1 MNLRTQDLI
10 DDRASG
16 VGREVS
22 DDGGVSTG
30 LGVPTFAEMVPEVA
44 GAVPA
49 TTRESYDAY
58 WKKIVAVWGG
68 RRLDAITVSDVQ
80 SLFEYVKAAVVVRRS
95 ANGGRSA
102 VQHTYN
108 ALLCVYRYAVGEEV
122 ITDRQNVMS
131 RVAKPSRSHSRRHGL
146 DAVLVGRIV
155 EVASSTGNDPA
166 LEALLLRLHL
176 ETACRR
182 GGALALRV
190 RDLDSEQ
197 CLILLREKGGG
208 SRWQPVSPTLMAH
221 LQYHARARG
230 ACEPDSQ
237 VLRYH
242 NGRPMGRR
250 RCTML
255 WSRVGEHLESVGT
268 QLISTHWVAAHHVDV
283 GGAQLRL
290 CGRAG
295 LRRTRR
301 ADVEQV
307 RGDLHL
313 RQGKSHGDRHG
324 GAGVDRRAASAG
336 RAGGVVG
343 RTGRGPDR
351 RTAPAGLE
359 QTGVAFATG
368 GEHRSAFGP
377 LAGAAVAASSVQ
389 IDTDRR
395 PVRTST
401 RCPSSPQA
409 MPDKGSRNEKRR
421 IDAHYGTGRASRSGD
436 PDPWFSRSARR

>member
-1 MNLRTQDLI
+1 MNLRPQDLI

-44 GAVPA
+44 GAAPA
-49 TTRESYDAY
+49 TTRESCDAY

-68 RRLDAITVSDVQ
+68 RRLDAITVSDVR

-108 ALLCVYRYAVGEEV
+108 ALLCVYRYAVSEEV

-166 LEALLLRLHL
+166 LDALLLRLHL

-182 GGALALRV
+182 GGAPALRV

-230 ACEPDSQ
+230 ACEPATAVQ
-237 VLRYH
+237 AL
-242 NGRPMGRR
+242 
-250 RCTML
+250 T
-255 WSRVGEHLESVGT
+255 GERHPPAVPEES
-268 QLISTHWVAAHHVDV
+268 SAA
-283 GGAQLRL
+283 
-290 CGRAG
+290 RAE
-295 LRRTRR
+295 
-301 ADVEQV
+301 APIV
-307 RGDLHL
+307 
-313 RQGKSHGDRHG
+313 
-324 GAGVDRRAASAG
+324 
-336 RAGGVVG
+336 
-343 RTGRGPDR
+343 

-389 IDTDRR
+389 IDTDRSAA
-395 PVRTST
+395 PVDGDMESGRIGWD
-401 RCPSSPQA
+401 P
-409 MPDKGSRNEKRR
+409 KRL
-421 IDAHYGTGRASRSGD
+421 GRALWKLVER
-436 PDPWFSRSARR
+436 PQILR